1 VQDSF
6 VVGLASLE
14 SRVGLF
20 SFARYDPAFSDR
32 FQAEGTEEDSDEEE
46 EAKQKKR
53 RTKAKT
59 AKKGKK
65 EQSEDE
71 KARVEDAAKAEAN
84 RKILIARSCKVMA
97 HEVRLHSVLPW
108 CSQDLKN
115 GISWRCRCSTCS
127 TSSTACTT
135 AAA

>member
-20 SFARYDPAFSDR
+20 SFARYDPAFSNR

-46 EAKQKKR
+46 EEESKQKRR

-59 AKKGKK
+59 AKKRKK

-97 HEVRLHSVLPW
+97 HEVRMP
-108 CSQDLKN
+108 
-115 GISWRCRCSTCS
+115 STLSCQVQPRS
-127 TSSTACTT
+127 EERYLVAL
-135 AAA
+135 